1 MEKCYEIIETVSYNT
16 GYFICLGIS
25 FAGEALKFL
34 LPFPIPASIY
44 GMVILFVGLLTGLI
58 KLSWVKDAGK
68 FLIAVMPVMFIPAGV
83 GLMSSWGVLKPMLVP
98 VLVVTVV
105 AIITVMAVTGQASQ
119 IIIRADK
126 KRELRKAERNEV
138 NTNE

>member
-1 MEKCYEIIETVSYNT
+1 MKLLRQFLII
-16 GYFICLGIS
+16 LAIS
-25 FAGEALKFL
+25 FVGEALKYL
-34 LPFPIPASIY
+34 LPLPVPASIY
-44 GMVILFVGLLTGLI
+44 FVGLLTGLI

-119 IIIRADK
+119 IIIRADR
-126 KRELRKAERNEV
+126 KRELRKAQRNEV

>member
-1 MEKCYEIIETVSYNT
+1 MKLLRQFLII
-16 GYFICLGIS
+16 LAIS
-25 FAGEALKFL
+25 FVGEALKYLLLLLNFL
-34 LPFPIPASIY
+34 LPLPVPASIY

>member
-1 MEKCYEIIETVSYNT
+1 MKLLRQFLII
-16 GYFICLGIS
+16 LAIS
-25 FAGEALKFL
+25 FVGEAR
-34 LPFPIPASIY
+34 
-44 GMVILFVGLLTGLI
+44 
-58 KLSWVKDAGK
+58 
-68 FLIAVMPVMFIPAGV
+68 V

-119 IIIRADK
+119 IIIRADR
-126 KRELRKAERNEV
+126 KRELRKAQRNEV

>member
-1 MEKCYEIIETVSYNT
+1 MKLLRQFLII
-16 GYFICLGIS
+16 LAIS
-25 FAGEALKFL
+25 FVGEAL
-34 LPFPIPASIY
+34 
-44 GMVILFVGLLTGLI
+44 
-58 KLSWVKDAGK
+58 K

>member
-1 MEKCYEIIETVSYNT
+1 
-16 GYFICLGIS
+16 
-25 FAGEALKFL
+25 
-34 LPFPIPASIY
+34 
-44 GMVILFVGLLTGLI
+44 
-58 KLSWVKDAGK
+58 
-68 FLIAVMPVMFIPAGV
+68 MPVMFIPAGV

-119 IIIRADK
+119 IIIRADR
-126 KRELRKAERNEV
+126 KRELCKAQRNEV